1 MLNRE
6 RARRHAITFEGPA
19 SDFFEGALLGN
30 GGLGAVVT
38 TRPDAVVIHFGHNNV
53 WDIRIAEEHGDEL
66 GTFGEL
72 FGRLKQIPEHYASL
86 SEEPWYREY
95 VSMAEA
101 NYAKPYP
108 RPMPCGSL
116 LLGFD
121 RREVEVLGHRLS
133 VENGLCEIDFLTR
146 GGIAVLRVLVDQRED
161 ALMALLIKANGE
173 AAAGNIFNR
182 VKLIPDPET
191 PAELP
196 RFVGTADVAL
206 KGLSFR
212 QLLPYSLDDTED
224 KRGKAKAFRL
234 SARFASAGEVGDGG
248 GPLELAVG
256 QASGKGSVSRKPVT
270 GQASGSGS
278 ETQEPALGAG
288 TGFSV
293 RVRLEE
299 GADRETA
306 IDARESLSAAGEPGE
321 GAFLEALAASDAAWD
336 AYWSRSGVELEDEML
351 ESVWYRN
358 LYFFNCSVKPEAAC
372 PGLFANWS
380 YGKIGAEW
388 HGDYHMN
395 YNTQQPFWAAFS
407 GNHADKHLAYANMV
421 DHVLPVSR
429 KWAKE
434 YYGLRGAYF
443 PHSAYPVEMGMM
455 PYPVPHWGWEVC
467 ETPWTVQ
474 SLWWHYLYTMD
485 LDFLKNR
492 AFGPMK
498 DAALFMADYMLRP
511 EASGAEW
518 GDDRLHIYPTVVPEL
533 YELTPGFRRNYDC
546 IVDLTLTKFLF
557 RAFGEACAALGSVE
571 EEAELLGLIGG
582 ILERFPNNPMAKSR
596 RGTVFVS
603 VPGEDPEVVYNVPNS
618 VTTVFPGE
626 EHGLHSP
633 PELYEIAVN
642 SYLNHR
648 NEGGNELVFLNL
660 AGARLGKL
668 DLERF
673 KRQIRYCML
682 PNGTCT
688 DKLLESGGRY
698 SDTTPFDYMQ
708 PMGIWF
714 ENFALPAV
722 VNECLMQS
730 YNGVVRLFPN
740 WPAEKRAA
748 FRTLR
753 AAGGFLVSAVFE
765 GGAVREIEVLSEAG
779 STLRVYNP
787 WPEAMLVRGD
797 GSGGQCGERL
807 AGEALAI
814 ATSPGE
820 RLRLVRAR

>member
-1 MLNRE
+1 MSNRQI
-6 RARRHAITFEGPA
+6 ARKHAIAFEGPA

-95 VSMAEA
+95 VAMAEA

-133 VENGLCEIDFLTR
+133 VENGLCEIDFLKSD
-146 GGIAVLRVLVDQRED
+146 GAIVSLHAFVDQRED
-161 ALMALLIKANGE
+161 ALLALLVNADGD
-173 AAAGNIFNR
+173 AAADNLFNR

-196 RFVGTADVAL
+196 RFEETADAGMR
-206 KGLSFR
+206 GLTFR
-212 QLLPYSLDDTED
+212 QKLPYSLED
-224 KRGKAKAFRL
+224 GGVADGRSKAFRL
-234 SARFASAGEVGDGG
+234 SARFASAGEVGAGG
-248 GPLELAVG
+248 GPLEL
-256 QASGKGSVSRKPVT
+256 
-270 GQASGSGS
+270 
-278 ETQEPALGAG
+278 ALGAG

-299 GADRETA
+299 GPERETA
-306 IDARESLSAAGEPGE
+306 IDALASLAAVGEPGE
-321 GAFLEALAASDAAWD
+321 EAFREALAATDAVWD
-336 AYWSRSGVELEDEML
+336 AYWSRSGVELEDDML
-351 ESVWYRN
+351 ESIWYRN

-395 YNTQQPFWAAFS
+395 YNTQQPFWVAFS
-407 GNHADKHLAYANMV
+407 SNHADKHLAYANMV

-429 KWAKE
+429 KWARE

-443 PHSAYPVEMGMM
+443 PHSAYPVEMEMM

-485 LDFLKNR
+485 RDFLKDR

-511 EASGAEW
+511 EASGEEW
-518 GDDRLHIYPTVVPEL
+518 GDDRLHIFPTVVPEL

-557 RAFGEACAALGSVE
+557 RAFGEACAALGRE
-571 EEAELLGLIGG
+571 AEEAELLGLIRG
-582 ILERFPNNPMAKSR
+582 IVERFPDNPTVESR

-603 VPGEDPEVVYNVPNS
+603 VPGEDPEVVYNVPNG

-633 PELYEIAVN
+633 PEVYEIAVN

-648 NEGGNELVFLNL
+648 NEGGNELVFLNM

-673 KRQIRYCML
+673 KRQIRYCLL

-698 SDTTPFDYMQ
+698 SDTTPFDYMSS
-708 PMGIWF
+708 MGIWF

-722 VNECLMQS
+722 INECLMQS
-730 YNGVVRLFPN
+730 YNGIIRLFPN
-740 WPAEKRAA
+740 WPADKSAA

-753 AAGGFLVSAVFE
+753 AVGGFLVSAVFE
-765 GGAVREIEVLSEAG
+765 AGEVREVEVLSEAG

-787 WPEAMLVRGD
+787 WPEALFVRGERGEERD
-797 GSGGQCGERL
+797 GERL
-807 AGEALAI
+807 SGDVLAI
-814 ATSPGE
+814 ESSPGE
-820 RLRLVRAR
+820 RLRLTRARMANA